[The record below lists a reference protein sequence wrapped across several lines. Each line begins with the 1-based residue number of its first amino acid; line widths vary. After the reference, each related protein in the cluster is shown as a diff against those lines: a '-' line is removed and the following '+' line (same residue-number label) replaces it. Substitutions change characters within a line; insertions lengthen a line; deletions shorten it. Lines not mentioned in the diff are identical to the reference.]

1 MQPFQLIS
9 IQHELAMAIGQD
21 RKLEELLGQFSKT
34 ATRRLGLAG
43 VSWYLYDTLLAND
56 GEEDVDDNNLSHF
69 FSLPHVA
76 NPVAANPSDEPSKTW
91 QQGGFWIYQL
101 KLPRAG
107 YLLLVRKSKPISD
120 AVIAALLP
128 IAEKL
133 AQSIVG
139 CVEHEALLRSNR
151 LLTEARQRLNHQLQ
165 HDDLT
170 GTLNRHGLLAQL
182 DQCTQR
188 HTASFGALLFLDL
201 DRFKWV
207 NDSFGHHVGDD
218 LLCSITQLLQLLT
231 GDTGLIARLSGDEFV
246 ILLNSTHTNRKEAES
261 IALELG
267 HRINERLISPMNAGR
282 HQFQISASIGVRV
295 FNAQETDYAL
305 ILRDADIAMYQSK
318 AHRNNR
324 TVLYRPEM
332 SEALDQKLD
341 KEREL
346 RSAILQGRGFKMM
359 YQAQVNEQGNISG
372 AEALIRW
379 DHPAEGQLLP
389 DRFISL
395 AEDIGIMRE
404 LGAWIVKQVLADFKV
419 AMNCGLPPSFER
431 ISINIS
437 PNQLEL
443 RNFVEWFT
451 DALQQFD
458 VPAER
463 VCLELTENG
472 FVGNVEPIIQ
482 KIRRLTELG
491 VHVAIDDFGKG
502 YSSLRYLQ
510 ELPIDIVKIDKAFI
524 RGVDNDARA
533 ANLSK
538 SILHLCHA
546 LNMKAVAEG
555 IETQA
560 EADALIAQGYRRL
573 QGFLYSRPEP
583 LEALIAR
590 YKS

>member
-1 MQPFQLIS
+1 
-9 IQHELAMAIGQD
+9 
-21 RKLEELLGQFSKT
+21 
-34 ATRRLGLAG
+34 
-43 VSWYLYDTLLAND
+43 
-56 GEEDVDDNNLSHF
+56 
-69 FSLPHVA
+69 
-76 NPVAANPSDEPSKTW
+76 
-91 QQGGFWIYQL
+91 
-101 KLPRAG
+101 
-107 YLLLVRKSKPISD
+107 
-120 AVIAALLP
+120 
-128 IAEKL
+128 
-133 AQSIVG
+133 
-139 CVEHEALLRSNR
+139 
-151 LLTEARQRLNHQLQ
+151 
-165 HDDLT
+165 
-170 GTLNRHGLLAQL
+170 
-182 DQCTQR
+182 
-188 HTASFGALLFLDL
+188 
-201 DRFKWV
+201 
-207 NDSFGHHVGDD
+207 
-218 LLCSITQLLQLLT
+218 
-231 GDTGLIARLSGDEFV
+231 
-246 ILLNSTHTNRKEAES
+246 
-261 IALELG
+261 
-267 HRINERLISPMNAGR
+267 
-282 HQFQISASIGVRV
+282 
-295 FNAQETDYAL
+295 
-305 ILRDADIAMYQSK
+305 
-318 AHRNNR
+318 
-324 TVLYRPEM
+324 
-332 SEALDQKLD
+332 LD

-437 PNQLEL
+437 PNQLEQ
-443 RNFVEWFT
+443 RNFVEWLT
-451 DALQQFD
+451 DTLQQFD

-524 RGVDNDARA
+524 RGVDKDARA

-560 EADALIAQGYRRL
+560 EADALIAQGYQRL

>member
-21 RKLEELLGQFSKT
+21 RELEELLGQFSKT

-43 VSWYLYDTLLAND
+43 VSWYLYEALLSDENR
-56 GEEDVDDNNLSHF
+56 DNFTEKSLSHF
-69 FSLPHVA
+69 FSLPHVT
-76 NPVAANPSDEPSKTW
+76 NPVSAKPSDQLSSSWEV
-91 QQGGFWIYQL
+91 GGFWIYQL
-101 KLPRAG
+101 KLPNTG

-120 AVIAALLP
+120 LVLAALLP
-128 IAEKL
+128 IAAKL
-133 AQSIVG
+133 DQSIMG
-139 CVEHEALLRSNR
+139 CIEHEALLKSNQ
-151 LLTEARQRLNHQLQ
+151 LLIDARARLNHQLQ

-170 GTLNRHGLLAQL
+170 DTLNRQGLIAQINE
-182 DQCTQR
+182 QTHKQSSC
-188 HTASFGALLFLDL
+188 FGALLFLDL

-218 LLCSITQLLQLLT
+218 LLRSIAQLLQLLT
-231 GDTGLIARLSGDEFV
+231 GDKGFIARLSGDEFV
-246 ILLNSTHTNRKEAES
+246 ILLKSNSSHRDEAES
-261 IALELG
+261 IALDLG
-267 HRINERLISPMNAGR
+267 QRINERLTSPMKAGR

-295 FNAQETDYAL
+295 FNAQETNYAL

-318 AHRNNR
+318 VYRNNR

-332 SEALDQKLD
+332 SQALDQKLD

-346 RSAILQGRGFKMM
+346 RSAILLGRGFKMM
-359 YQAQVNEQGNISG
+359 YQAQVNTQGDLSG
-372 AEALIRW
+372 AEALVRW
-379 DHPAEGQLLP
+379 DHPREGLLLP
-389 DRFISL
+389 DRFIAL

-404 LGAWIVKQVLADFKV
+404 LGAWIVKQVLADFNC
-419 AMNCGLPPSFER
+419 AMNSGLPETFER

-437 PNQLEL
+437 PNQLEQ

-451 DALQQFD
+451 DTLRQFE
-458 VPAER
+458 VPADR

-472 FVGNVEPIIQ
+472 FVGNVEPIVQ
-482 KIRRLTELG
+482 KIKSLTQLG
-491 VHVAIDDFGKG
+491 IHVAIDDFGKG

-524 RGVDNDARA
+524 RGIDKDART
-533 ANLSK
+533 ANLSQ

-546 LNMKAVAEG
+546 LDMKAVAEG
-555 IETQA
+555 IETQG
-560 EADALIAQGYRRL
+560 EADALIAQGYERL

-583 LEALIAR
+583 LDRLIAR

>member
-43 VSWYLYDTLLAND
+43 VSWYLYDALLAND
-56 GEEDVDDNNLSHF
+56 DKERSDEKNLSHF

-76 NPVAANPSDEPSKTW
+76 NPVLATPSDEPNSAW
-91 QQGGFWIYQL
+91 QAGGFWIYQL
-101 KLPRAG
+101 KLPKAG

-139 CVEHEALLRSNR
+139 CIEHEALLKSNL

-170 GTLNRHGLLAQL
+170 GSLNRHGLLTQL
-182 DQCTQR
+182 DQWTQR
-188 HTASFGALLFLDL
+188 QAPSFGALLFLDL

-218 LLCSITQLLQLLT
+218 LLCSISQLLQLLT
-231 GDTGLIARLSGDEFV
+231 REKGRIARLSGDEFV
-246 ILLNSTHTNRKEAES
+246 ILLKSTSSVREEAES
-261 IALELG
+261 IALDLG
-267 HRINERLISPMNAGR
+267 HRINERLISPMKAGR

-318 AHRNNR
+318 VHRNNR

-332 SEALDQKLD
+332 SQALDQQLD

-346 RSAILQGRGFKMM
+346 RSAILQGRGFKMR
-359 YQAQVNEQGNISG
+359 YQAQVNKQGDISG

-389 DRFISL
+389 DRFIKL

-404 LGAWIVKQVLADFKV
+404 LGAWIVKQVLADFKS
-419 AMNCGLPPSFER
+419 ALDSGLPPSFER

-437 PNQLEL
+437 PNQLEQ
-443 RNFVEWFT
+443 RNFVEWLT
-451 DALQQFD
+451 DTLQQFG

-472 FVGNVEPIIQ
+472 FVGSVEPIIQ

-491 VHVAIDDFGKG
+491 VHVAIDDFGTG

-524 RGVDNDARA
+524 RGVDKDART
-533 ANLSK
+533 ANLSE
-538 SILHLCHA
+538 SILNLCHA

-555 IETQA
+555 IETQG
-560 EADALIAQGYRRL
+560 EADALISQGYERL

-583 LEALIAR
+583 LDTLLAR